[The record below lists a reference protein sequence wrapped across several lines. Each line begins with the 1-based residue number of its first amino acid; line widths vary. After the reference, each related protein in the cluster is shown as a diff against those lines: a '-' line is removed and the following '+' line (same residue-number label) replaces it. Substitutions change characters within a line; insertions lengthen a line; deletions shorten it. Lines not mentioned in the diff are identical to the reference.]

1 MESYALLLPDA
12 LMESASH
19 SVKML
24 DVMMDNSAS
33 TECVSLS
40 LDTVPQ
46 ISSVTTT
53 NYAISTAAS
62 TTAPLLTAHQVLFAS
77 ETGA

>member
-1 MESYALLLPDA
+1 
-12 LMESASH
+12 
-19 SVKML
+19 
-24 DVMMDNSAS
+24 MMDNSAS